1 MRVLL
6 IEDERRL
13 AAVLKRGLEEE
24 NHTVSVA
31 HDGRTGVEMAELYE
45 FDVVVLD
52 VMLPGMDGHQVARR
66 LRSGGRPT
74 PIVMLTARDTTP
86 DVVAGLDAGADD
98 YLKKPFAFDELLARL
113 RAASRRQPSTAPLTL
128 TMGPLTLDPATHAVV
143 RDGHRLTLTA
153 TEFRLLEQLMRAG
166 GRVVAREI
174 LIEAVWGLDSDIESN
189 ALDAF
194 VRLLRRKVD
203 DPFDPKLIHTVR
215 GVGYAL
221 REGVGP

>member
-31 HDGRTGVEMAELYE
+31 HDGRTGVELAELYE

-52 VMLPGMDGHQVARR
+52 VMLPVMDGHEVARR
-66 LRSGGRPT
+66 LRGSGRGT
-74 PIVMLTARDTTP
+74 PIVMLTARDSTP

-113 RAASRRQPSTAPLTL
+113 RAATRRQPSIAPLSL
-128 TMGPLTLDPATHAVV
+128 TMGPLTLDPASHAVV
-143 RDGHRLTLTA
+143 RDGHRLALTA

-166 GRVVAREI
+166 GRVVPRDI
-174 LIEAVWGLDSDIESN
+174 LIEAVWGLDSEIESN
-189 ALDAF
+189 ALEVF
-194 VRLLRRKVD
+194 VRLLRKKVD
-203 DPFDPKLIHTVR
+203 DPFDRRLIHTVR

-221 REGVGP
+221 RESAEP